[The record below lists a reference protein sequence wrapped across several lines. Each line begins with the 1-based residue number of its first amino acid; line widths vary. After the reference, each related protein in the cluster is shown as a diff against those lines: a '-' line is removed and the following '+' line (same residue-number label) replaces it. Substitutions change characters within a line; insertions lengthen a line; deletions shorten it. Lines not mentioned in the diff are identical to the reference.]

1 MLWQPALG
9 PSGFQG
15 GGSVTG
21 GGQTNLGTY
30 AMNEVGLRLARNGYT
45 KTLTASTFV
54 RGMPVVLGTLTN
66 TTTPPA
72 AGAVW
77 PNGFDV
83 VLCASSGTST
93 GAIGAANPLNNLAIG
108 LVFDFPDTSLA
119 RNGGWNPED
128 TGLVQCYGLNTKGVL
143 SVGTV
148 SIAAGLICV
157 PDSGGSGIGAQLATC
172 IGPCTASAQGTGA
185 THGELPGIGGLFV
198 LAGSVASSS
207 ASGTTTASI
216 FVRCL

>member
-1 MLWQPALG
+1 MLWQPAMG

-21 GGQTNLGTY
+21 GGQTTLGTY

-54 RGMPVVLGTLTN
+54 RGMPVVFGTLTN

-72 AGAVW
+72 AGGIW
-77 PNGFDV
+77 PNGFDI
-83 VLCASSGTST
+83 VLPGSQ
-93 GAIGAANPLNNLAIG
+93 GATPLNNLTPG
-108 LVFDFPDTSLA
+108 LVWDFPDTTIA

-128 TGLVQCYGLNTKGVL
+128 TGLIQCYGLNTKAII

-148 SIAAGLICV
+148 SIAPGVILT
-157 PDSGGSGIGAQLATC
+157 PDSGGSGIGAQLMTAVGPVTAAAT
-172 IGPCTASAQGTGA
+172 STGA
-185 THGELPGIGGLFV
+185 HTELTGIGGLYV
-198 LAGSVASSS
+198 LAGTVASSS
-207 ASGTTTASI
+207 ASGTVAANVFI
-216 FVRCL
+216 RCL

>member
-1 MLWQPALG
+1 MLWQPAMG

-21 GGQTNLGTY
+21 GGQTTLGTY

-54 RGMPVVLGTLTN
+54 RGMPVVLGTQTN

-77 PNGFDV
+77 PNGFDI
-83 VLCASSGTST
+83 VLPSSIATGTIVP
-93 GAIGAANPLNNLAIG
+93 AQNVLNNLTIG
-108 LVFDFPDTSLA
+108 LVWDFPDTSIA

-128 TGLVQCYGLNTKGVL
+128 TGLVQCYGLNTKAVV

-148 SIAAGLICV
+148 SIAAGLMMT
-157 PDSGGSGIGAQLATC
+157 PDSGGSGIGAQLLTC
-172 IGPCTASAQGTGA
+172 VGPCSASTSGTGA
-185 THGELPGIGGLFV
+185 THGEMTGVAGLYI
-198 LAGSVASSS
+198 LAGTIASSS
-207 ASGTTTASI
+207 ASGTVAGSVFI
-216 FVRCL
+216 RCL